1 MKAFKE
7 HPASVGES
15 YFQHMRSSFT
25 FGTKMFKGSFACFA
39 HGIFPFLCVSR
50 GSEAIADLH
59 DNMIKHRHRDCGQ
72 MENLQ
77 ETGNAQ
83 SLEAAE

>member
-15 YFQHMRSSFT
+15 YFQHMRSSFS
-25 FGTKMFKGSFACFA
+25 FGIKMLGGSFACFA

-59 DNMIKHRHRDCGQ
+59 ETMIKHRHRDCGQ
-72 MENLQ
+72 SEDTQKMEDI
-77 ETGNAQ
+77 Q